1 MIDLQKVTTATR
13 EEYNR
18 FYQSA
23 NDTAKALGVTTEEVI
38 SQTAEWARL
47 GYAMQDAAKLAEN
60 SAIFEAI
67 SPDMD
72 ITQATDGLVSI
83 IKAYDL
89 DVEDSL
95 DGIIS
100 KVNEVGNK
108 FAVSNGDIVEA
119 MTRSSAAMAAANNT
133 FEETVALATA
143 AIEITRDAATVGN
156 GLKTLSMRIRGY
168 DEETEEYS
176 ADVSE
181 LTGTIADL
189 TKVASNNNRGIS
201 LFEADDPETYRSTY
215 DILSDI
221 ADIWDELTDKNRA
234 NLLEALFGKRQA
246 QIGAAILSNFDQ
258 ARSAIVKME
267 ESAGSAGREMDKI
280 TQSLDYKLNALKETW
295 VGVAQ
300 NLFQTDGM
308 KLVVDALN
316 LVSNGIDQLT
326 EKLGLF
332 GTIGLVGAIALIY
345 KFRAEMNM
353 LQSTVL
359 PVTEAIRASGVVMD
373 GSATSVQYYAT
384 KLMELDKFQRA
395 AAMSA
400 LGLTAEQKKQVMTM
414 TNLIIPWVSN
424 LNFELNYAD
433 VSRVEFDVPRHSDG
447 KINPVYHLLTSY
459 KMLFT
464 EQLGIYILQRP
475 ATSGD
480 GVSEV
485 KHITGYSIE
494 QLFEKKKLYLE
505 EGTYNFWNPVQ
516 PEDTI
521 LGRILELD
529 TTWSIGYV
537 DPKLIGCYRTFDE
550 YDSDAL
556 SFCYGSAMEKYN
568 CTIVFDV
575 YARTISAYDAGKSRG
590 TVPIYL
596 SYQNLVDA
604 VDLEEL
610 TDDMVTKLHLYGSD
624 DLSIRDV
631 NPIGTDYMVNL
642 SYFISNGD
650 FDVIAEGSTVT
661 LAERVKS
668 WNAAIKSN
676 QTHYTNL
683 VAARASRTAQ
693 RLAEEATLASLKGD
707 LEVLTT
713 QQSVIIQAM
722 ALESTAAGKTSQQ
735 QQLTEINEKISA
747 KNSEIEAQETVI
759 ANLQAEIDR
768 YTTDIQG
775 VVEQLSISKYF
786 TKAEQKILNHY
797 LIEGEA
803 AEETFVA
810 TDVDTSASGAIST
823 LQGEVTLT
831 GADIAQAS
839 LNGKS
844 MYAIAG
850 GVLKIASAKLTAD
863 IVRGTLEV
871 NPSTNEYVLTV
882 YMGST
887 TFDEHSFPSGL
898 VTASGILSQFSSDI
912 SPVSQD
918 GVTENKGTQ
927 ISFEAGTSKLFF
939 TVNVNEY
946 QKYSVAQELYAF
958 GEELLDEWA
967 WPVYEF
973 SIDTANFLFQ
983 KEFEPFKNKLEFGKS
998 IYLNVGDGGV
1008 IEPKLI
1014 GVALDF
1020 ENPEKLTLTFS
1031 NRFQKRDVVANW
1043 LSEVNKVSA
1052 SSRSFD
1058 TSKYLYNRT
1067 ANKTTQVSQFMEN
1080 ALNAAVNTIIGASN
1094 QSVVING
1101 AGIQVGGDSKYQ
1113 LRIVDNMIAM
1123 TDDGWK
1129 TAKLGIGRFYS
1140 DAKTGLKDDKGNDIL
1155 IGETWGINTELLAG
1169 SLIIGNNLVLENA
1182 NDNGV
1187 MQFKVDATGAWLYN
1201 ASYIMQ
1207 HDDGGLMIFDPKY
1220 GIVAGNKLLFNTNGT
1235 TVTPEFIDDWGD
1247 IKFDADGMPE
1257 NANFYLDLRDGSAYF
1272 RGRIKADSGSIGGW
1286 ELAENELHCGSNST
1300 FVALNSSKD
1309 TNSLYAIWAGATK
1322 PENAKFWVKRDGT
1335 LHARDGEFSGTL
1347 SASRLSGNLTAD
1359 PQSGGWLKGCGID
1372 VNNGAF
1378 YVDPSGNV
1386 TMKGSINMADGS
1398 ITWGSGNSPCL
1409 VLYCSIAASPPT
1421 GSYNSYPSRGSTSW
1435 HKSIN
1440 DGDLYASY
1448 TYDGGVTWTS
1458 AIKIR
1463 GEDGQNGKDGQDGM
1477 DGSDATV
1484 NERNVF
1490 NVLTN
1495 GGTKFG
1501 VFSDSSTRKLY
1512 INASYIR
1519 AGQIDAD
1526 LITLGSEYGGFCC
1539 ARGSD
1544 GVSFTY
1550 GAKMYGSDDE
1560 YYFIAT
1566 NKGVRMQAPDHGFTI
1581 TNNGLFAD
1589 EEISVGSDRRLKQAI
1604 EYRMD
1609 KYENF
1614 FMKLK
1619 PAQYQLKAGKSKRL
1633 HTGFIAQDVERALL
1647 ESGLTTNDFAGLTI
1661 TPVQEVN
1668 PKDGIDDVF
1677 YRLRYGEF
1685 ISLNTYMIQTLYL
1698 RGN

>member
-1 MIDLQKVTTATR
+1 MYLDYSKLEASQIKQPTLRLQTLAGK
-13 EEYNR
+13 E
-18 FYQSA
+18 
-23 NDTAKALGVTTEEVI
+23 LGV
-38 SQTAEWARL
+38 
-47 GYAMQDAAKLAEN
+47 
-60 SAIFEAI
+60 
-67 SPDMD
+67 
-72 ITQATDGLVSI
+72 
-83 IKAYDL
+83 
-89 DVEDSL
+89 
-95 DGIIS
+95 
-100 KVNEVGNK
+100 
-108 FAVSNGDIVEA
+108 
-119 MTRSSAAMAAANNT
+119 
-133 FEETVALATA
+133 
-143 AIEITRDAATVGN
+143 
-156 GLKTLSMRIRGY
+156 
-168 DEETEEYS
+168 
-176 ADVSE
+176 
-181 LTGTIADL
+181 
-189 TKVASNNNRGIS
+189 
-201 LFEADDPETYRSTY
+201 
-215 DILSDI
+215 
-221 ADIWDELTDKNRA
+221 
-234 NLLEALFGKRQA
+234 
-246 QIGAAILSNFDQ
+246 
-258 ARSAIVKME
+258 
-267 ESAGSAGREMDKI
+267 
-280 TQSLDYKLNALKETW
+280 
-295 VGVAQ
+295 
-300 NLFQTDGM
+300 
-308 KLVVDALN
+308 
-316 LVSNGIDQLT
+316 
-326 EKLGLF
+326 
-332 GTIGLVGAIALIY
+332 
-345 KFRAEMNM
+345 
-353 LQSTVL
+353 
-359 PVTEAIRASGVVMD
+359 
-373 GSATSVQYYAT
+373 
-384 KLMELDKFQRA
+384 
-395 AAMSA
+395 
-400 LGLTAEQKKQVMTM
+400 
-414 TNLIIPWVSN
+414 IPWVSN

-447 KINPVYHLLTSY
+447 KINPVYRLLTSY

-693 RLAEEATLASLKGD
+693 RLAEEVTLASLKGD

-713 QQSVIIQAM
+713 QQSVIIQTM

-1101 AGIQVGGDSKYQ
+1101 AGIQVGVS
-1113 LRIVDNMIAM
+1113 
-1123 TDDGWK
+1123 W
-1129 TAKLGIGRFYS
+1129 
-1140 DAKTGLKDDKGNDIL
+1140 
-1155 IGETWGINTELLAG
+1155 
-1169 SLIIGNNLVLENA
+1169 
-1182 NDNGV
+1182 
-1187 MQFKVDATGAWLYN
+1187 
-1201 ASYIMQ
+1201 
-1207 HDDGGLMIFDPKY
+1207 
-1220 GIVAGNKLLFNTNGT
+1220 T
-1235 TVTPEFIDDWGD
+1235 T
-1247 IKFDADGMPE
+1247 
-1257 NANFYLDLRDGSAYF
+1257 
-1272 RGRIKADSGSIGGW
+1272 
-1286 ELAENELHCGSNST
+1286 
-1300 FVALNSSKD
+1300 
-1309 TNSLYAIWAGATK
+1309 
-1322 PENAKFWVKRDGT
+1322 
-1335 LHARDGEFSGTL
+1335 
-1347 SASRLSGNLTAD
+1347 
-1359 PQSGGWLKGCGID
+1359 
-1372 VNNGAF
+1372 
-1378 YVDPSGNV
+1378 
-1386 TMKGSINMADGS
+1386 
-1398 ITWGSGNSPCL
+1398 
-1409 VLYCSIAASPPT
+1409 
-1421 GSYNSYPSRGSTSW
+1421 
-1435 HKSIN
+1435 
-1440 DGDLYASY
+1440 
-1448 TYDGGVTWTS
+1448 
-1458 AIKIR
+1458 
-1463 GEDGQNGKDGQDGM
+1463 
-1477 DGSDATV
+1477 
-1484 NERNVF
+1484 
-1490 NVLTN
+1490 
-1495 GGTKFG
+1495 
-1501 VFSDSSTRKLY
+1501 
-1512 INASYIR
+1512 
-1519 AGQIDAD
+1519 
-1526 LITLGSEYGGFCC
+1526 
-1539 ARGSD
+1539 
-1544 GVSFTY
+1544 
-1550 GAKMYGSDDE
+1550 
-1560 YYFIAT
+1560 
-1566 NKGVRMQAPDHGFTI
+1566 
-1581 TNNGLFAD
+1581 
-1589 EEISVGSDRRLKQAI
+1589 
-1604 EYRMD
+1604 
-1609 KYENF
+1609 
-1614 FMKLK
+1614 
-1619 PAQYQLKAGKSKRL
+1619 
-1633 HTGFIAQDVERALL
+1633 
-1647 ESGLTTNDFAGLTI
+1647 
-1661 TPVQEVN
+1661 
-1668 PKDGIDDVF
+1668 
-1677 YRLRYGEF
+1677 
-1685 ISLNTYMIQTLYL
+1685 
-1698 RGN
+1698 